1 MTEQPVPVPVPFGSG
16 KPAQYLVARLFGELT
31 LYPNPI
37 ADPDRVLDIG
47 YALFSARASALGL
60 ALEGGGEVSEGAGHV
75 GVFQLTLSDDRLP
88 VQPFLTVVGD
98 VITRLGRLRLDAID
112 VTLPEREGSAQP
124 GAPDSGDWFA
134 LIDPAQWVPVRVTL
148 ECADEAIAAV
158 ASAAIDQQKWYQDVF
173 RLDAR
178 SEDHAR
184 HRVTLTGSLAEWSF
198 DGLGF
203 LTAYLY
209 DLAARQ
215 GIVTPLTVNTQ
226 RTQPPD

>member
-1 MTEQPVPVPVPFGSG
+1 VTEVPVPVPFGSG

-60 ALEGGGEVSEGAGHV
+60 ALEGGGEVSGGVGHV

-98 VITRLGRLRLDAID
+98 VIARLGRLRLDAID
-112 VTLPEREGSAQP
+112 VTLPERERSAQP
-124 GAPDSGDWFA
+124 GAPDSGDWYA

-148 ECADEAIAAV
+148 ECADKAIATV
-158 ASAAIDQQKWYQDVF
+158 ASAAVDRQAVYQDVF
-173 RLDAR
+173 RLDAP

-184 HRVTLTGSLAEWSF
+184 HRVTLTGALAEWSL
-198 DGLGF
+198 DALGF
-203 LTAYLY
+203 LAAFLY
-209 DLAARQ
+209 DLAASQ
-215 GIVTPLTVNTQ
+215 GITSPLILNAASEEPGK
-226 RTQPPD
+226 R

>member
-1 MTEQPVPVPVPFGSG
+1 VTEVPVPVPFGSG

-60 ALEGGGEVSEGAGHV
+60 ALEGDGEVSEGVGHV

-98 VITRLGRLRLDAID
+98 VITRLGRLRLDAIE
-112 VTLPEREGSAQP
+112 VTLPEREGPAQP

-134 LIDPAQWVPVRVTL
+134 LIDPAQWAPVRVTP
-148 ECADEAIAAV
+148 ECADEAIATV
-158 ASAAIDQQKWYQDVF
+158 ASAAVDRQAVYQDVF
-173 RLDAR
+173 RLDAP
-178 SEDHAR
+178 SEVLAR
-184 HRVTLTGSLAEWSF
+184 HRVTLTGALGVLSLVA
-198 DGLGF
+198 LGF
-203 LTAYLY
+203 LAAFLFV
-209 DLAARQ
+209 LAASLD
-215 GIVTPLTVNTQ
+215 IINPLILNAEKL
-226 RTQPPD
+226 DGG